1 MTSFIETAI
10 EDIEKNTEIY
20 HRYYKKYLKGELE
33 NSINWNLN
41 GRLNIYE
48 SFFDYAN
55 QIGLLYA
62 RN

>member
-20 HRYYKKYLKGELE
+20 HRYYKKFLKGELE
-33 NSINWNLN
+33 SSINWNLN

-48 SFFDYAN
+48 SFFDHAN